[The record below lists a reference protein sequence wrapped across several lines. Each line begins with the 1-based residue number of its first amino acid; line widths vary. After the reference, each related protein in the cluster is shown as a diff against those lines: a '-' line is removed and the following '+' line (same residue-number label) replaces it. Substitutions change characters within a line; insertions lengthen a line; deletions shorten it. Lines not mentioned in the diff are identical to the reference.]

1 MIDRQTNI
9 GKKYRQ
15 SETNKNT
22 VDKQKDTSTNKNTY
36 VDGKQAK
43 GKQTGLRTQLTIC
56 QKPLAGTRVTFVPP
70 TSITLHTLYGALK
83 SHYQADE
90 NACIQEHGIIFQSM
104 DQVKKCDGHQLLNEH
119 GDHH

>member
-56 QKPLAGTRVTFVPP
+56 QKPLTGTKGNICP
-70 TSITLHTLYGALK
+70 TNQYNIAHPVWCIKITLSGR
-83 SHYQADE
+83 
-90 NACIQEHGIIFQSM
+90 
-104 DQVKKCDGHQLLNEH
+104 
-119 GDHH
+119 

>member
-1 MIDRQTNI
+1 MENKQRENRQGWELNWL
-9 GKKYRQ
+9 
-15 SETNKNT
+15 SVKNLL
-22 VDKQKDTSTNKNTY
+22 QE
-36 VDGKQAK
+36 Q
-43 GKQTGLRTQLTIC
+43 
-56 QKPLAGTRVTFVPP
+56 RVTFVPP

>member
-56 QKPLAGTRVTFVPP
+56 QKPLAGTKGNICP
-70 TSITLHTLYGALK
+70 TNHIAHPVWCIKITLSGR
-83 SHYQADE
+83 
-90 NACIQEHGIIFQSM
+90 
-104 DQVKKCDGHQLLNEH
+104 
-119 GDHH
+119 